1 MTAFECIL
9 LVVGIGLMVGSFFI
23 AEKLSPSEVSKIA
36 ELSNDEMR
44 RILDKHIADS
54 KDRVEE
60 MVDDTIDNSMEIV
73 EAALDKETNSKM
85 LALGEYSD
93 TVMESANKTHNEIM
107 FLYGMLNDKHAEMT
121 EFAGQMQTMMSE
133 MQQMEANI
141 KESIT
146 KPQPVVET
154 VDTRVKE
161 QVETVK
167 VEEIYKPTTETE
179 EIQQEPEDD
188 ETNLN
193 ASILE
198 LHRKGMPNVM
208 IAKELNIG
216 LGEVQLV
223 IGLYRGE
230 GKA

>member
-1 MTAFECIL
+1 MTAFEIIL
-9 LVVGIGLMVGSFFI
+9 LAIGVILMVGSFFM
-23 AEKLSPSEVSKIA
+23 AEKLSASEVSRIA
-36 ELSNDEMR
+36 ELSNDEIK
-44 RILDKHIADS
+44 RILDKHIEGS
-54 KDRVEE
+54 KSRVEE

-107 FLYGMLNDKHAEMT
+107 FLYSMLNDKHAELTDFASELQNMMT
-121 EFAGQMQTMMSE
+121 QMQK
-133 MQQMEANI
+133 MELGRKNAI
-141 KESIT
+141 VRPAEIVREE
-146 KPQPVVET
+146 PAT
-154 VDTRVKE
+154 VTEKDYQREEKQE
-161 QVETVK
+161 IP
-167 VEEIYKPTTETE
+167 EEI
-179 EIQQEPEDD
+179 D
-188 ETNLN
+188 EGDEQKNLN
-193 ASILE
+193 ASILA
-198 LHRKGMPNVM
+198 LHNKGIPNVM